1 MHLGGRPQHRGVGG
15 GIDVLEAARK
25 YSLEAIANPEILEAE
40 PLRCFVIAYRG
51 RLWEM
56 LLAARY
62 TLTQPLV
69 PSWFQE
75 IELIAAADLLSLPT
89 YHRRCGDAVYALKH
103 DLSSLRELSG
113 LFLVAWPI
121 HV

>member
-1 MHLGGRPQHRGVGG
+1 MDDPDIEVLKDA
-15 GIDVLEAARK
+15 IDVLEAARR
-25 YSLEAIANPEILEAE
+25 YSLDAIETKVRQAIANPEILEAE

-51 RLWEM
+51 RLWEEM

-75 IELIAAADLLSLPT
+75 IELIAATDLLSLLT
-89 YHRRCGDAVYALKH
+89 YHRRCCICTEA
-103 DLSSLRELSG
+103 
-113 LFLVAWPI
+113 
-121 HV
+121 